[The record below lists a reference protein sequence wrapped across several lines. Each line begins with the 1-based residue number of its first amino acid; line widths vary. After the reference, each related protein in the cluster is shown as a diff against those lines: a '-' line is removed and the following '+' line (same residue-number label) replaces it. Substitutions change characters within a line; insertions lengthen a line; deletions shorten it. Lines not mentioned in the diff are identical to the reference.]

1 MSPTPENQQL
11 NAIQD
16 GISEIKAALASER
29 SFSILDVL
37 RDEVSGLSHQL
48 ESVRDD
54 IRDLRNLMSQQSQP
68 AD

>member
-16 GISEIKAALASER
+16 SLTEIKSALASEQG
-29 SFSILDVL
+29 FSILEVL
-37 RDEVSGLSHQL
+37 RDEVSSLSHQL
-48 ESVRDD
+48 ESIRDD
-54 IRDLRNLMSQQSQP
+54 IRDLRNLIFQQSQT